1 MQMPSRLGASSM
13 CAAGATHHRK
23 LTFQEESLVL
33 LKAHEI
39 EHEERYLWK

>member
-1 MQMPSRLGASSM
+1 M

-33 LKAHEI
+33 AKSGHFLA
-39 EHEERYLWK
+39 